1 MKREKNCDTDSKEV
15 FAEKQGN
22 QPITAVVKWGTFFCS
37 IVYAKNDHVPRRKLW
52 HSLEV
57 FSQLVGDASW
67 LLLGDFNDI
76 LSTTKC
82 EGGMVGNSP
91 TIMEFQDCMTKIA
104 IMDLHYDG
112 IQFTWAGSPHGVGVV
127 KKLDRAL
134 VNPNFLTKFKGAKCT
149 FLNRGTSDHSPI
161 LVKFEDVQKWVEKVA
176 GVRMFQIMQKMYN
189 MKPLFRKAA
198 WDSRNLCDTVQGLAE
213 SLKQIQF
220 ELDAAPFN
228 EHWKLQEA
236 KRLRDYREA
245 ALEEDPLVACWSFEN
260 QVMVDQFVGFYK
272 KMLGTEAQCKPLA
285 NVDDWIRKVPY
296 DKCQQLITE
305 VTDEE
310 IRSAMFGA
318 PLSKFVSSREIAG
331 LGFNRLDTVADCV
344 VGNQGWF
351 LFEGDF
357 LVLQRH
363 YKLGGFF
370 GGWFGGYV
378 EVGGVCEVKWIVL
391 ILEDGILATNG
402 HTIETLPPPAKAL
415 IVTATSDAMKHV
427 TIQEI
432 LDTNVPM
439 GKQNKSLKRFLIQH
453 LTYTRC
459 HFREDA
465 SSLRLQDESG
475 LNKTEERVI
484 PKDDKKV
491 EDDNRAP
498 SP

>member
-1 MKREKNCDTDSKEV
+1 MKREKNCDADSKEV

-22 QPITAVVKWGTFFCS
+22 QPITE
-37 IVYAKNDHVPRRKLW
+37 NDHVPRRKLW

-76 LSTTKC
+76 LSTTEC

-91 TIMEFQDCMTKIA
+91 AIMEFQDCMTKIA

-134 VNPNFLTKFKGAKCT
+134 VNPNFLTKFKGAKCK

-245 ALEEDPLVACWSFEN
+245 ALEEDPLVACW
-260 QVMVDQFVGFYK
+260 
-272 KMLGTEAQCKPLA
+272 
-285 NVDDWIRKVPY
+285 
-296 DKCQQLITE
+296 
-305 VTDEE
+305 
-310 IRSAMFGA
+310 
-318 PLSKFVSSREIAG
+318 
-331 LGFNRLDTVADCV
+331 
-344 VGNQGWF
+344 
-351 LFEGDF
+351 
-357 LVLQRH
+357 
-363 YKLGGFF
+363 
-370 GGWFGGYV
+370 
-378 EVGGVCEVKWIVL
+378 
-391 ILEDGILATNG
+391 
-402 HTIETLPPPAKAL
+402 
-415 IVTATSDAMKHV
+415 
-427 TIQEI
+427 
-432 LDTNVPM
+432 
-439 GKQNKSLKRFLIQH
+439 
-453 LTYTRC
+453 
-459 HFREDA
+459 
-465 SSLRLQDESG
+465 
-475 LNKTEERVI
+475 
-484 PKDDKKV
+484 
-491 EDDNRAP
+491 
-498 SP
+498 